1 MAVPWPKDVALAT
14 GILCR
19 SHEAELELMQSFI
32 GALAKSLQKA
42 GKRPLFGVGC
52 GITQTAPYSYLAAG
66 HSVAE
71 KAGVSGPMTDKPIF
85 FDATGRRSSRI
96 PVFGRGLALLAALV
110 AIAFVTSL
118 IVEPP
123 ASSPRLPGH
132 LSAINPAELV
142 RRAFDPA
149 MMNAAAKLAQ
159 EARAERTK
167 LVRAWRAQRAKL
179 AAGAKGSPAAL
190 RPFSGRPL
198 TIGFYLSTDELG
210 YPDLKREA
218 SRLDWFVPAW
228 MNLRGKDLQFAHSVD
243 KRAMAAIAHAKPN
256 MAIVPL
262 VQNASNAVWDG
273 PGMARLLADPVR
285 RHILVGGITS
295 YIGTN
300 KFQGTVVDFEGLPQS
315 AYPDLG
321 AFLAELKRAFAPHGW
336 LVVVASPF
344 DDDSWPYADYAKV
357 ADYTLLMAYDEHD
370 DTGAAGS
377 IAGQS
382 WFEENLDRRMAVL
395 PPARTIIGV
404 GNYGY
409 DWSDGSAQPI
419 SFQDA
424 VIAARDSQARI
435 VFDDQTNNPH
445 LSYLEDDHSKHD
457 VWFLDGVTAFNQIHA
472 ADPYQPAGYALWK
485 LGSEDPSIW
494 SVLGRNYGAT
504 APRGLRSI
512 PTSEDVDFEGEGEI
526 LKIEAEPAPGSRALE
541 VDKDTGDID
550 DENYTVLPTPYVI
563 RQAGTSAKKLALTF
577 DDGPDPEWTP
587 QILDILKAKHV
598 TATFFVIGE
607 NAEAYPDLVQRMVAE
622 GHDVGNHTFTHPNL
636 ADTPG
641 PAVVLELNAT
651 QRLFQALTGRSMR
664 LFRPPYLG
672 DAEPSDEPDLRPV
685 ELAQNLGYIT
695 VGMHVD
701 PVDWEIP
708 GVTAIVQRTLAAVHA
723 KNPDVRGN
731 VILFHDAG
739 GDRSQTVAALPRV
752 IDLLRAQGYQFV
764 PVAELAGMTRAQ
776 AMPPM
781 PVTATLVMDRMV
793 FLFLSWTGLI
803 LYYCF
808 VAAIFVGIARLL
820 VWAALA
826 TYNRPRELGQSAPP
840 VSGGNVGV
848 SVIIPAF
855 NEEKVIA
862 STVERI
868 LASDH
873 TALRVIVVDDGSR
886 DATADIVEQ
895 TFGNDPRVSLLRIP
909 NGGKANALNTGLA
922 HSEGDVVVALDA
934 DTQFASDAI
943 SRLVRWFADPD
954 VGAVAGNAKV
964 GNRINIV
971 TRWQALEYIVS
982 QNLERRALAALDTLT
997 VVPGAVGAWRKS
1009 VLEELGGFTASTL
1022 AEDQDLTIAVQRA
1035 GYRVLF
1041 DATAIAWTE
1050 APATIRGLAKQRFRW
1065 AFGTLQCLWKYRAM
1079 TFNPR
1084 FGALG
1089 LVALPQAWLFQIF
1102 LTALAPL
1109 ADLAL
1114 IWQLLF
1120 QAIAYLE
1127 HGAEFSNT
1135 NLYTVLIY
1143 YGVFTAVDL
1152 LAALFGFAMERQ
1164 EKWSLTWWLVLQRFG
1179 YRQIMY
1185 YVLVRSISTAFR
1197 GRFVG
1202 WSKLERTGTVKI
1214 GYARPAH

>member
-1 MAVPWPKDVALAT
+1 
-14 GILCR
+14 
-19 SHEAELELMQSFI
+19 
-32 GALAKSLQKA
+32 
-42 GKRPLFGVGC
+42 
-52 GITQTAPYSYLAAG
+52 
-66 HSVAE
+66 
-71 KAGVSGPMTDKPIF
+71 MTEKPIF
-85 FDATGRRSSRI
+85 FDASGRRASRVS
-96 PVFGRGLALLAALV
+96 VFGRALALLAAVIAV
-110 AIAFVTSL
+110 AFITSL
-118 IVEPP
+118 VIEPHV
-123 ASSPRLPGH
+123 SSPRLRGH

-149 MMNAAAKLAQ
+149 MMTAAAKLAQ
-159 EARAERTK
+159 EARAERAK
-167 LVRAWRAQRAKL
+167 LVRAWRAQRAKQ
-179 AAGAKGSPAAL
+179 AAKASSAAL
-190 RPFSGRPL
+190 RPFSNRPL

-210 YPDLKREA
+210 YPDLNREA
-218 SRLDWFVPAW
+218 AKLDWFVPAW
-228 MNLRGKDLQFAHSVD
+228 MNLQGPQLSLAHSVD
-243 KRAMAAIAHAKPN
+243 KRALSAIAHAKPN
-256 MAIVPL
+256 VAILPL
-262 VQNASNAVWDG
+262 VQNASNAVWNG
-273 PGMARLLADPVR
+273 PGLAQLLADPLR
-285 RHILVGGITS
+285 RHTLIRSIVS
-295 YIGTN
+295 YIGAN
-300 KFQGTVVDFEGLPQS
+300 KFQGTVVDFEALPAS
-315 AYPDLG
+315 AYPDLRS
-321 AFLAELKRAFAPHGW
+321 FLVELKQAFAPHGW
-336 LVVVASPF
+336 LMVVAAPF
-344 DDDSWPYADYAKV
+344 DDDSWPYADYAQLT
-357 ADYTLLMAYDEHD
+357 DYTLLMAYDEHD

-382 WFEENLDRRMAVL
+382 WFEENLDKRMAVL
-395 PPARTIIGV
+395 SPARTIIGV

-409 DWSDGSAQPI
+409 NWSEGAAQPI

-435 VFDDQTNNPH
+435 AFDDQTNNPH
-445 LSYLEDDHSKHD
+445 FSYLEDDHSKHE

-472 ADPYQPAGYALWK
+472 ADPYQPAGYAVWK

-494 SVLGRNYGAT
+494 SVLGRSYGAS
-504 APRGLRSI
+504 APAGLRSI

-526 LKIEAEPAPGSRALE
+526 LNVEAEPAPGARTLD
-541 VDKDTGDID
+541 VDGDTGDID
-550 DENYTVLPTPYVI
+550 DETYTVLPTPYVI
-563 RQAGTSAKKLALTF
+563 RQAGAAHDKIALTF

-587 QILDILKAKHV
+587 AILDILKAKHV
-598 TATFFVIGE
+598 KATFFVIGE
-607 NAEAYPDLVQRMVAE
+607 NAQAYPDIVQRMVAE

-641 PAVVLELNAT
+641 PAVILELNAT

-672 DAEPSDEPDLRPV
+672 DAEPSDEPELRPV
-685 ELAQNLGYIT
+685 QLAQNLGYIT
-695 VGMHVD
+695 VGMHAD
-701 PVDWEIP
+701 PVDWELP
-708 GVTAIVQRTLAAVHA
+708 GAEAIVNRAIAAVHQ
-723 KNPDVRGN
+723 KNPDLRAN
-731 VILFHDAG
+731 IILFHDAG
-739 GDRSQTVAALPRV
+739 GDRSQTVAALPKV
-752 IDLLRAQGYQFV
+752 IDALRAQHYQFV
-764 PVAELAGMTRAQ
+764 PVGELAGMTRAQ
-776 AMPPM
+776 VMPPL
-781 PVTATLVMDRMV
+781 PITATLIMDRMV

-808 VAAIFVGIARLL
+808 LAAIFMGIARFF

-826 TYNRPRELGQSAPP
+826 LYNRPREIRQSASPFP
-840 VSGGNVGV
+840 TKPFHV

-862 STVERI
+862 TTVERI

-873 TALRVIVVDDGSR
+873 PDLSVIVVDDGSR
-886 DATADIVEQ
+886 DATAEIVEQ
-895 TFGNDPRVSLLRIP
+895 VFGVDSRVSLLRIP
-909 NGGKANALNTGLA
+909 NGGKATALNTGLA
-922 HSEGDVVVALDA
+922 HARGEMIVALDA
-934 DTQFASDAI
+934 DTQFASDTI
-943 SRLVRWFADPD
+943 SRLVRWFSEPS

-964 GNRINIV
+964 GNRINII

-997 VVPGAVGAWRKS
+997 VVPGAVGAWRRS

-1041 DATAIAWTE
+1041 DASAIAWTE
-1050 APATIRGLAKQRFRW
+1050 APVTIRGFAKQRFRW

-1089 LVALPQAWLFQIF
+1089 MIALPQAWMFQIL

-1109 ADLAL
+1109 ADLML
-1114 IWQLLF
+1114 VWQLLF
-1120 QAIAYLE
+1120 QTMAYLE

-1135 NLYTVLIY
+1135 SLYMVAVY
-1143 YGVFTAVDL
+1143 YGVFTMVDL
-1152 LAALFGFAMERQ
+1152 LAAIFGFSMERH
-1164 EKWSLTWWLVLQRFG
+1164 EKWSLTWWLILQRFG

-1185 YVLVRSISTAFR
+1185 YVLVRSISTALR

>member
-1 MAVPWPKDVALAT
+1 
-14 GILCR
+14 
-19 SHEAELELMQSFI
+19 
-32 GALAKSLQKA
+32 
-42 GKRPLFGVGC
+42 
-52 GITQTAPYSYLAAG
+52 
-66 HSVAE
+66 
-71 KAGVSGPMTDKPIF
+71 MTEKPIF
-85 FDATGRRSSRI
+85 FDASGRRASRI
-96 PVFGRGLALLAALV
+96 SVFGRGLALLAAV
-110 AIAFVTSL
+110 VVVAFVTSVV
-118 IVEPP
+118 IEPH
-123 ASSPRLPGH
+123 ASSPKLPGH

-159 EARAERTK
+159 EARAERAK
-167 LVRAWRAQRAKL
+167 LVRSWRAQRAKL
-179 AAGAKGSPAAL
+179 AAKAPTSPAAL
-190 RPFSGRPL
+190 RPPSSRPL

-218 SRLDWFVPAW
+218 SNLDWFVPAW
-228 MNLRGKDLQFAHSVD
+228 MNLQGKELRLAHSVD
-243 KRAMAAIAHAKPN
+243 KRATAAIAHAKPN
-256 MAIVPL
+256 MAILPL
-262 VQNASNAVWDG
+262 VQNASNAVWNG
-273 PGMARLLADPVR
+273 SGMAQLLADPLR
-285 RHILVGGITS
+285 RHILIRGIASFVGA
-295 YIGTN
+295 N
-300 KFQGTVVDFEGLPQS
+300 RFQGTVVDFEGLPAS
-315 AYPDLG
+315 AYSDLG
-321 AFLAELKRAFAPHGW
+321 TFLTELKRVFAPHGW

-357 ADYTLLMAYDEHD
+357 ADFTLLMAYDEHD
-370 DTGAAGS
+370 DTSAAGS
-377 IAGQS
+377 VAGQS
-382 WFEENLDRRMAVL
+382 WFEENLDRRMAIL
-395 PPARTIIGV
+395 SPARTIIGI

-409 DWSDGSAQPI
+409 DWSDGTAQPV

-435 VFDDQTNNPH
+435 AFDDQTNNPH

-504 APRGLRSI
+504 APRGLRNI
-512 PTSEDVDFEGEGEI
+512 PTSDDVDFEGEGEI
-526 LKIEAEPAPGSRALE
+526 LKIEADPAPGARTLD
-541 VDKDTGDID
+541 VDKDTGDVD

-563 RQAGTSAKKLALTF
+563 RQAGASAKKLALTF

-598 TATFFVIGE
+598 TATFFVIGG
-607 NAEAYPDLVQRMVAE
+607 NAEAYPELVQRMVAE

-641 PAVVLELNAT
+641 PAVILELNAT
-651 QRLFQALTGRSMR
+651 QRLFQALTGRSLR

-695 VGMHVD
+695 IGMHVD
-701 PVDWEIP
+701 PGDWELP
-708 GVTAIVQRTLAAVHA
+708 GVDAIVKRTLAAVHA
-723 KNPDVRGN
+723 KNPDLRGN

-739 GDRSQTVAALPRV
+739 GERSQTVAALPRV
-752 IDLLRAQGYQFV
+752 IDALRAQGYQFV
-764 PVAELAGMTRAQ
+764 PVAELAGMTRTQ
-776 AMPPM
+776 AMPPL
-781 PVTATLVMDRMV
+781 PVTATLIMDRVV
-793 FLFLSWTGLI
+793 FLFLSWTGVI

-808 VAAIFVGIARLL
+808 LAAIFIGIARL
-820 VWAALA
+820 VIWSALA
-826 TYNRPRELGQSAPP
+826 LYNRPREIRLSRLS
-840 VSGGNVGV
+840 VVGRRVDV
-848 SVIIPAF
+848 SVVIPAF

-862 STVERI
+862 TTIDRI

-873 TALRVIVVDDGSR
+873 PDLTVIVVDDGSR
-886 DATADIVEQ
+886 DSTVDIVER
-895 TFGNDPRVSLLRIP
+895 TFGADSRVSLVRIA

-922 HSEGDVVVALDA
+922 HARGEVIVALDA
-934 DTQFASDAI
+934 DTQFASDTI
-943 SRLVRWFADPD
+943 CRLVRWFSDPS

-964 GNRINIV
+964 GNRINII

-982 QNLERRALAALDTLT
+982 QNLERRALAAVDTMT
-997 VVPGAVGAWRKS
+997 VVPGAVGAWRRS
-1009 VLEELGGFTASTL
+1009 VLEELGGFPASTL
-1022 AEDQDLTIAVQRA
+1022 AEDQDLTIAVQQA

-1050 APATIRGLAKQRFRW
+1050 APATIRGFAKQRFRW

-1084 FGALG
+1084 YGALG
-1089 LVALPQAWLFQIF
+1089 LVALPQAWMFQIF
-1102 LTALAPL
+1102 LTALAPV

-1114 IWQLLF
+1114 VWQLLF
-1120 QAIAYLE
+1120 QGIAYLE

-1135 NLYTVLIY
+1135 NLYTVAIY
-1143 YGVFTAVDL
+1143 YVVFTVVDL
-1152 LAALFGFAMERQ
+1152 LSAIFGFAMERH
-1164 EKWSLTWWLVLQRFG
+1164 EKWSLTWWLILQRFG

-1185 YVLVRSISTAFR
+1185 YVLVRSISTALR

-1202 WSKLERTGTVKI
+1202 WSKLERAGTVKV
-1214 GYARPAH
+1214 GYAPAAH